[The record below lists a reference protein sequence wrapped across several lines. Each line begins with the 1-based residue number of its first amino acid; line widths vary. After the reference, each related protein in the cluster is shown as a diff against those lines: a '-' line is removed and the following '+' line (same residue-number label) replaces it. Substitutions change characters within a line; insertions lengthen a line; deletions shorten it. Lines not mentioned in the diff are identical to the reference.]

1 MYPTIF
7 NLGTLHLG
15 PIHLPIAVHSYG
27 LMMALAF
34 LTCMYMGQREF
45 KRKGLDPWLASS
57 IILWGALGGI
67 VGAKLYS
74 ALQDGSLSVRELF
87 SNSGLVWYGGLIG
100 GIGAAIWVIRRSAHP
115 LLPTLDALAPLLLL
129 GYGIGRIGC
138 FLSGDGD
145 YGPPSDLP
153 WAMSFPKG
161 TRPTSVAVHPT
172 PLYEFGL
179 SLVAFA
185 LLWSVR
191 KKKEQTAGWLLGAG
205 LVLAGVE
212 RFISEF
218 WRTSERVIAGLTTA
232 QLISIVL
239 AIVGGW
245 IIYRITQTSPN
256 SAEGLDTSTSHISG
270 RRKRSNRQ

>member
-1 MYPTIF
+1 MHPTIF
-7 NLGTLHLG
+7 ELSTLHLG

-27 LMMALAF
+27 LMMAIAF
-34 LTCMYMGQREF
+34 LTSMYMGQREF
-45 KRKGLDPWLASS
+45 KRKGLDPRLASS
-57 IILWGALGGI
+57 IILWGALGGV

-74 ALQDGSLSVRELF
+74 SLQDGSLSIRELF

-100 GIGAAIWVIRRSAHP
+100 GLAVAIWVIHRSSNP

-161 TRPTSVAVHPT
+161 TVPINVPVHPT

-179 SLVAFA
+179 CLVGFA
-185 LLWSVR
+185 LLWSIR
-191 KKKEQTAGWLLGAG
+191 KKKEATAGWLLGAG
-205 LVLAGVE
+205 LILAGIE

-239 AIVGGW
+239 AIVGSW
-245 IIYRITQTSPN
+245 IIYRTTQKSSN
-256 SAEGLDTSTSHISG
+256 SEGSSAPTSHISG
-270 RRKRSNRQ
+270 RRKRANRR